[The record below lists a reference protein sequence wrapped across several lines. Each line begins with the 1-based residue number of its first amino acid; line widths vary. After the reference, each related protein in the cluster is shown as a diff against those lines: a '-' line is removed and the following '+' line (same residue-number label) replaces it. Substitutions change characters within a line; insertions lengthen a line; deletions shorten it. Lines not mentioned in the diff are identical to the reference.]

1 MPGLFS
7 IERRAAFWI
16 GILAILM
23 PLALLLGFQYRLL
36 NRLENADTLVR
47 QATLSNFLEAVS
59 TEHEYFFRS
68 RGEQLLNVP
77 PELFT
82 AGSLNKMAKIWQGK
96 GLEGVRRLFV
106 ADYTRNE
113 FGNFLV
119 YDPAAREL
127 QTPPSSDE
135 SLAMILACAPWQVW
149 GLRESM
155 PVVGSLRVDES
166 DDNHRIV
173 LRAIADERRQV
184 LGIAG
189 FVVDEEHMRSE
200 LLPTMLDR
208 AFRGFFPKNSE
219 MDYSLLVNDGQG
231 EAVLGDPD
239 VAANTVVSRSL
250 PFVFTNWNVHLQH
263 LGGAEANLA
272 RSNFTINL
280 ILSSLLALLLMG
292 GLLFAL
298 RGAGR
303 AVRLSEMKSDFVSN
317 VSHELRTP
325 LASIRVYAELLS
337 SGRAR
342 DDKQVRQYGGTIEAE
357 SRRLSRLIENI
368 LDLSRI
374 ESGRKSYR
382 LTPMDLGMVVE
393 ETLAAFRLR
402 PGVKDF
408 KVEYVGPEDPL
419 PEVLVDG
426 EAMGRAVGNLLDNAL
441 KYSGNGRYIGLSLR
455 REGEELLLAVTDRG
469 IGIPREEQD
478 QIFDRFHRVGRGLVH
493 DVKGSGLGLAI
504 VAHIVA
510 AHNGRVN
517 VDSEPGRGSIFSIR
531 LPLPPGPATEG

>member
-1 MPGLFS
+1 LASLFR
-7 IERRAAFWI
+7 IERSAAFWI
-16 GILAILM
+16 GVFAILA

-36 NRLENADTLVR
+36 NRLEDADALVR
-47 QATLSNFLEAVS
+47 RATQSNFLEALS
-59 TEHEYFFRS
+59 TEHEYYFRS

-77 PELFT
+77 PELFS
-82 AGSLNKMAKIWQGK
+82 AGHLDKLAKIWQGK
-96 GLEGVRRLFV
+96 GLEGVRRIFV
-106 ADYTRNE
+106 VDYTRSE

-119 YDPAAREL
+119 YDPAARHL
-127 QTPPSSDE
+127 VTPPSSDE

-149 GLRESM
+149 GMRQNR

-166 DDNHRIV
+166 DGDHRIV
-173 LRAIADERRQV
+173 LRAITDERRQV

-189 FVVDEEHMRSE
+189 FVVDEEYMRTE

-208 AFRGFFPKNSE
+208 AFHGFFPDDSE
-219 MDYSLLVNDGQG
+219 MDYSLLVSDGLG
-231 EAVLGDPD
+231 EAVLGDPE
-239 VAANTVVSRSL
+239 AAGAAASRGL
-250 PFVFTNWNVHLQH
+250 PFVFKDWTLHLQH
-263 LGGAEANLA
+263 LGGAEADLA
-272 RSNFTINL
+272 RNNFRINL
-280 ILSSLLALLLMG
+280 ILSTLLAMLLMG
-292 GLLFAL
+292 GLFFAL
-298 RGAGR
+298 RGAQR

-325 LASIRVYAELLS
+325 LASIRVYAELLR

-342 DDKQVRQYGGTIEAE
+342 DEGQVRQYGGTIEAE

-374 ESGRKSYR
+374 ESGRKSYQLSPTD
-382 LTPMDLGMVVE
+382 LTMVVE

-408 KVEYVGPEDPL
+408 KVEYAGPESPL
-419 PEVLVDG
+419 PEIAADG

-441 KYSGNGRYIGLSLR
+441 KYSGDGRYIGLTLR
-455 REGEELLLAVTDRG
+455 READELLLAVTDRG
-469 IGIPREEQD
+469 IGIPREEQEH
-478 QIFDRFHRVGRGLVH
+478 IFDRFHRVGRGLVH

-510 AHNGRVN
+510 AHDGRVS
-517 VDSEPGRGSIFSIR
+517 VESEPGRGSIFSIR
-531 LPLPPGPATEG
+531 IPLNPGPATGG